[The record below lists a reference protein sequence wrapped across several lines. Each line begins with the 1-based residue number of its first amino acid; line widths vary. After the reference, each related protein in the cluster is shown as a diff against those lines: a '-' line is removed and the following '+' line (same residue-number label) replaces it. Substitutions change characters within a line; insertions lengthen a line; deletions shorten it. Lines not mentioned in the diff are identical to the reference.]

1 MRQYAG
7 NRVGLAIV
15 GAALLGL
22 GVYAWLRGHDRLLGL
37 SPNGRVLPAQTY
49 RTLAEEPWPLWFLAL
64 GLLLLALVSL
74 RWLLLCLGW
83 GRRGTPNGTGTAMLF
98 VGLKGV
104 DGLSRTGVRVGED
117 GLRIGLT
124 CPAAA
129 DVGAV
134 VSKLDQDIVGRVRRE
149 IRDAESPAVVLLHVR
164 R

>member
-1 MRQYAG
+1 M
-7 NRVGLAIV
+7 
-15 GAALLGL
+15 
-22 GVYAWLRGHDRLLGL
+22 
-37 SPNGRVLPAQTY
+37 
-49 RTLAEEPWPLWFLAL
+49 
-64 GLLLLALVSL
+64 
-74 RWLLLCLGW
+74 
-83 GRRGTPNGTGTAMLF
+83 
-98 VGLKGV
+98 
-104 DGLSRTGVRVGED
+104 GED